1 MQFIFTVLLYLQLKA
16 NNTVAHNE
24 EISAIQIAHSLG
36 MQRVHQQHEVELS
49 NQANEHAR
57 LIEQMPDAA
66 AEHTKLQRKCEEHIQ
81 RCHTLETAR
90 DADGVVSEQTRV
102 QLVDAMEELSK
113 SRVQHQVWHGN
124 NSV

>member
-57 LIEQMPDAA
+57 LIQQMHDAA